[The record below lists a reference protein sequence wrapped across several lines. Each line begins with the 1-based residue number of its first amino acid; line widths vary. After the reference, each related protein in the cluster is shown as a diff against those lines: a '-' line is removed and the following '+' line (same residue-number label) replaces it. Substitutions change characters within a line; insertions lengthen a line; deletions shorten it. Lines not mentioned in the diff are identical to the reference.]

1 MIMSVNAPG
10 EFRMSAV
17 IGIVHNSECFKQEW
31 HIDILLRLK
40 AGGILRHRWVGN
52 VRFGFAD

>member
-1 MIMSVNAPG
+1 MNAPG

-31 HIDILLRLK
+31 HIDILLRPE
-40 AGGILRHRWVGN
+40 AGGGRNPTAPLR
-52 VRFGFAD
+52 